1 MSNGSSDP
9 GKSKP
14 PTSVGRLGGL
24 FRVLRKAILLQESFV
39 SYKRYRWFWINLGVT
54 LALTLVYLLD
64 DPIKGRNG
72 GSTFGYSIGG
82 LSALAIIYL
91 MLFGVR
97 KRAYH
102 SSSSTLHGWLAA
114 HIWLGVALSLWV
126 PLHSAFQFGLNLHS
140 LAYYLMMATILSGIW
155 GAINYRIVPLET
167 KSNRGSLSLKA
178 LLKQYDQVGDEIE
191 KIKSEYSL
199 GDSRN
204 NPAQGGELHK
214 SLKGIVE
221 LDNHQIPSPWRAV
234 FVAGKIEKRINKE
247 IAAHLLG
254 KVENEHKSNANKLI
268 SLVDQRC
275 DLINMMTEEI
285 RVSTLLKVWLYL
297 HVPLACAC
305 LVAVIAH
312 ILIVLI

>member
-1 MSNGSSDP
+1 ML
-9 GKSKP
+9 K
-14 PTSVGRLGGL
+14 
-24 FRVLRKAILLQESFV
+24 ESFV

-54 LALTLVYLLD
+54 LALTIVYLLD
-64 DPIKGRNG
+64 EPIKGRSG
-72 GSTFGYSIGG
+72 GSIFGYSLGI
-82 LSALAIIYL
+82 LSAFAIIYL

-102 SSSSTLHGWLAA
+102 SSSTTLHGWLAA
-114 HIWLGVALSLWV
+114 HIWLGVALVLWV

-140 LAYYLMMATILSGIW
+140 LAYYLMMATIFSGIW
-155 GAINYRIVPLET
+155 GAINYRIVPIET

-178 LLKQYDQVGDEIE
+178 LLKQYDQAGAEID
-191 KIKSEYSL
+191 KIKGEFNL
-199 GDSRN
+199 GDSSN
-204 NPAQGGELHK
+204 NQAHELELNK
-214 SLKGIVE
+214 VLRGIIE
-221 LDNHQIPSPWRAV
+221 LDHHEIPSPWRAV
-234 FVAGKIEKRINKE
+234 FVAGKLEKRINKE
-247 IAAHLLG
+247 IAAQLLG
-254 KVENEHKSNANKLI
+254 DIPSEHKTTANKLI

-312 ILIVLI
+312 VLIVLL